1 MKTYEEYIKV
11 CVECTEEI
19 CNEEKYKEITSR
31 FKDVDI
37 SFDDFNPYDDE
48 LEYYIVR
55 QLLIEK
61 FGDYFW
67 VDDIY
72 GNQIDLELNTLEIPD
87 ILDDVKEFLESFG
100 YTFVNY
106 DSLKEELL
114 EKAESDATEELYHK
128 AKLLIDDFSSD
139 ELKEF
144 IEKYG
149 ARN

>member
-1 MKTYEEYIKV
+1 MLKYNDYLIKASRYYSLLN
-11 CVECTEEI
+11 EDEFDEI
-19 CNEEKYKEITSR
+19 VKR
-31 FKDVDI
+31 FNIDSIDY
-37 SFDDFNPYDDE
+37 SDFEFGDDN

-55 QLLIEK
+55 QLLDEK
-61 FGDYFW
+61 FGDCFW

-72 GNQIDLELNTLEIPD
+72 GNQIAIEPITLEIPD

-114 EKAESDATEELYHK
+114 EKVETNNKEELYQK
-128 AKLLIDDFSSD
+128 AKLLINDFSSD